1 MQRFNIAKPKQDQN
15 ISQSQQQSKEILL
28 EDLVSSRAALSEPV
42 IDNNNNNAESGEFT
56 LASLWNSICDKE
68 DIIIVIDRVDEPRV
82 RKQLSSL
89 KAKENAKM
97 KSAGIKPDD
106 TTLEFIEHKDYP
118 EKDKIKLQIILKHK
132 PTIKIHKLIIA
143 KD

>member
-1 MQRFNIAKPKQDQN
+1 MQKFNITKSNQN
-15 ISQSQQQSKEILL
+15 QKSLQKTDILL
-28 EDLVSSRAALSEPV
+28 EDLVSNGIALSDLP
-42 IDNNNNNAESGEFT
+42 IDNNNDSGEFT
-56 LASLWNSICDKE
+56 LVSLWHNICEKE
-68 DIIIVIDRVDEPRV
+68 DIIIIIDRIDEPRV

-97 KSAGIKPDD
+97 KSAGVKPDD
-106 TTLEFIEHKDYP
+106 STLEFIEHKDFP

-132 PTIKIHKLIIA
+132 PTIRIHKLIIA

>member
-1 MQRFNIAKPKQDQN
+1 MRKFSITNPSQIKLQN
-15 ISQSQQQSKEILL
+15 EPIL
-28 EDLVSSRAALSEPV
+28 EDLLSSSEELST
-42 IDNNNNNAESGEFT
+42 DNHNNAESGEFT
-56 LASLWNSICDKE
+56 LASLWQNICETE
-68 DIIIVIDRVDEPRV
+68 DIIIVIDKVDEPRV

-97 KSAGIKPDD
+97 KSAGIRPDD
-106 TTLEFIEHKDYP
+106 TTLEFIEHKDFP